1 MCAVQISSSFS
12 MLGLSNKKKLEA
24 CATYFSFT
32 NIFFFPCACHWRGGN
47 RSYWAI
53 NRKDTL
59 CGKRAFN
66 RGCYMSYKRRHV
78 LPGDLMCEP
87 STDFNA
93 ADEILTTEALSGATR
108 KWTDWHTRTHMHTD
122 THACCIHMRAALR
135 RLEWTVYNPVEYFHI
150 EFATSR
156 QELRTLQES

>member
-1 MCAVQISSSFS
+1 MHRNIFTVMDKQLIILTCHVCCSDFLLLQY
-12 MLGLSNKKKLEA
+12 LGPVKQEETGGLRHLFLIYK
-24 CATYFSFT
+24 Y
-32 NIFFFPCACHWRGGN
+32 FFFPCACHWRGGN

-108 KWTDWHTRTHMHTD
+108 KWTDWHTRTRTHTQRH
-122 THACCIHMRAALR
+122 TRLLHPHAGCTPPPGMSCI
-135 RLEWTVYNPVEYFHI
+135 
-150 EFATSR
+150 
-156 QELRTLQES
+156 